1 MKKILAIVFV
11 LTSLTSG
18 FAQEKKMVLDAAND
32 TNKPQFK
39 FEVEEYNFGTIKAT
53 GEVSYEFVF
62 TNSGIEPLV
71 ITAAQG
77 SCGCTVP
84 VYPKEPITKNQKGKI
99 KVTFNPSGKFGTV
112 EKTVTITSNAV
123 QSPMTLR
130 IKATIE
136 GSPVQAPAPASK

>member
-18 FAQEKKMVLDAAND
+18 YAQEKKVLDAAND
-32 TNKPQFK
+32 NNKPQFK
-39 FEVEEYNFGTIKAT
+39 FDVEEYNFGTIKAT
-53 GEVSYEFVF
+53 GEVSYEFNF
-62 TNSGIEPLV
+62 TNTGNEPLV

-84 VYPKEPITKNQKGKI
+84 VYPKEPITKNQKSKI

-123 QSPMTLR
+123 QSPMVLH

-136 GSPVQAPAPASK
+136 TAPVQTPTPATK